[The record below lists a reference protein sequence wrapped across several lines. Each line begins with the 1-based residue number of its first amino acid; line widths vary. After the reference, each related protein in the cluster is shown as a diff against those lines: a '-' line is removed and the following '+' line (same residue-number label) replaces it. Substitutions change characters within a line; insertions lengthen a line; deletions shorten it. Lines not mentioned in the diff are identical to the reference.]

1 MAPIKYEEQ
10 MKDKLEK
17 RRLQPSPKSWET
29 LANRLDADEKAPF
42 RFKFS
47 WLAIAAS
54 VIGIL
59 FVTTMYFNNQPV
71 EPNTK
76 TIVNTENNGLKE
88 TKKDTQE
95 FTIEQTQK
103 LNDVA
108 VEEANSGNTIQNN
121 GISNANSSSI
131 VNNSSAV
138 NEKKQHTTAKVG
150 DSEMQTMISTNVTN
164 RSEESIVAL
173 KSSKLTFE
181 DQKVQDVVAQIK
193 GMKLNGSS
201 VTNVE
206 IDSLLKKA
214 QQEILSNRL
223 YNETT
228 RTVDADALLQSVE
241 ADLEQSFRSRVFEV
255 LQSGYE
261 SVKTRVVQ
269 RNN

>member
-42 RFKFS
+42 RFKLS

-59 FVTTMYFNNQPV
+59 FVTTMYFNNRPV
-71 EPNTK
+71 ETTTE
-76 TIVNTENNGLKE
+76 TIVNTENNNLKE
-88 TKKDTQE
+88 KMKGTKE

-103 LNDVA
+103 INDVA
-108 VEEANSGNTIQNN
+108 VEKVNSGTTIQNN
-121 GISNANSSSI
+121 DTSNANSSSI
-131 VNNSSAV
+131 VTNSSAV
-138 NEKKQHTTAKVG
+138 NEKKQHITAQIREN
-150 DSEMQTMISTNVTN
+150 EMQSTLASNVKDT
-164 RSEESIVAL
+164 SEETVVAL

-193 GMKLNGSS
+193 GLKSNGSN
-201 VTNVE
+201 VTNTE

-223 YNETT
+223 YNEST
-228 RTVDADALLQSVE
+228 RMVDANALLQSVE
-241 ADLEQSFRSRVFEV
+241 ADLEQSFRSRVFEA

-269 RNN
+269 RIN